1 MNRNA
6 GKRFGSPVELIFI
19 GSTPRDSL
27 PPPTTYT
34 GPHPDRGAFRC
45 CYRCNE
51 LGCYGLA
58 TAKWRCSRPNT
69 IWPREL
75 VPLSRAA
82 EEASRVAR
90 DSLPSPTTYTG
101 PDRDEDDVKNC
112 VPNNDQGICR
122 SAVVSCATT
131 NDASYAAA
139 TYRNIQRSISLD
151 SATCASATWGPVVV
165 RSLSSP

>member
-1 MNRNA
+1 M
-6 GKRFGSPVELIFI
+6 
-19 GSTPRDSL
+19 
-27 PPPTTYT
+27 
-34 GPHPDRGAFRC
+34 GPQRCWVNFCGAVTKHPGITMDVAPWRC
-45 CYRCNE
+45 CR
-51 LGCYGLA
+51 GCIEAGYYGHV
-58 TAKWRCSRPNT
+58 TAHWRCPMPNG
-69 IWPREL
+69 IWPLEL

-90 DSLPSPTTYTG
+90 DSLPAPTIYTG
-101 PDRDEDDVKNC
+101 PDRDKDDVMDC
-112 VPNNDQGICR
+112 VPNHDQGICR

-151 SATCASATWGPVVV
+151 SATCASATWAPVVV